1 MKEIIL
7 IAGGGHC
14 RSVIDVVEQE
24 NKFKI
29 AGIVDKP
36 ELLSN
41 KILNYEVIGNDN
53 DLPKLASKYKYALIT
68 AGQIKSPSLRIKL
81 YEIAKDAG
89 FVLPSIVS
97 PRAYIAKSSNL
108 GEGTIIM
115 HDALINSNVEI
126 GKNCII
132 NTRALIE
139 HDSSVG
145 DHCHIS
151 TNVIINGG
159 VKVYQ
164 GSFIGSGSI
173 IVDGKDIQHNSFI
186 KARSIVK

>member
-7 IAGGGHC
+7 IGGGGHC
-14 RSVIDVVEQE
+14 SSVIDVVEHE
-24 NKFKI
+24 NKFRI

-36 ELLSN
+36 ALLGH
-41 KILNYEVIGNDN
+41 KVLNYQVIGNDN
-53 DLPKLASKYKYALIT
+53 DLSNLAKKYKHALIT
-68 AGQIKSPSLRIKL
+68 VGQIKSPSLRIHL
-81 YEIAKDAG
+81 YEIAKAAG
-89 FVLPSIVS
+89 FELPSIIS
-97 PRAYIAKSSNL
+97 PRAYITKSSNL

-126 GKNCII
+126 GNNCII

-139 HDSSVG
+139 HDSSIG

-159 VKVYQ
+159 VKVNQ
-164 GSFIGSGSI
+164 GSFIGSGSTV
-173 IVDGKDIQHNSFI
+173 VDGKVINHNSFI
-186 KARSIVK
+186 KARSIIK